1 MGEQTDS
8 KIKEMPL
15 QERLKYGYGRIL
27 RRLHISGGISIVAML
42 LLYFGGATKIF
53 GNESGI
59 VATFFL
65 VVFDLMK
72 RALPLLPAIFQW
84 IEITN
89 IYTYTCLGEGR
100 TFFFGRKS
108 KVYRDENRTIR
119 K

>member
-65 VVFDLMK
+65 VVGLINIILFGVFNGVVLT
-72 RALPLLPAIFQW
+72 LL
-84 IEITN
+84 IEI
-89 IYTYTCLGEGR
+89 II
-100 TFFFGRKS
+100 FG
-108 KVYRDENRTIR
+108 I
-119 K
+119 